1 MTPPDAP
8 EGNAELQANPA
19 MTTPEGRNLTAKT
32 LIGNKVTN
40 AQGEDLGHIEDFM
53 IDLETGS
60 VAYAVL
66 SYGGIL
72 GYGDKLFA
80 VPWRAFAL
88 DAKNKALRLEVER
101 ETLKNTPGFDKH
113 AWPNTAD
120 REWGR
125 QLHEQYGVAPYWEDT
140 P

>member
-1 MTPPDAP
+1 MTREGDGTAAGTSNPDMA
-8 EGNAELQANPA
+8 
-19 MTTPEGRNLTAKT
+19 TPEGRNLTAKT

-40 AQGEDLGHIEDFM
+40 ARGEDLGHLEDLM

-80 VPWRAFAL
+80 VPWRALSL
-88 DAKNKALRLEVER
+88 DAKNKTLHLDVER
-101 ETLKNTPGFDKH
+101 ETLKQAEGFDKH
-113 AWPNTAD
+113 HWPNTAD
-120 REWGR
+120 RAWGQR
-125 QLHEQYGVAPYWEDT
+125 LHAQYGVTPYWEE